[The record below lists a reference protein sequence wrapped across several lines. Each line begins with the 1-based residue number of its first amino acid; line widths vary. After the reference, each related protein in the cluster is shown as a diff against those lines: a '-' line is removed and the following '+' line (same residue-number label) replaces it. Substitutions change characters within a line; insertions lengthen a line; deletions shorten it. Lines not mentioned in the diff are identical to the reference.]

1 MLASSVARRRVA
13 TSALGVLA
21 WLTTVFPLVV
31 ASTVS
36 VWCTMAGILSLLSL
50 AVAVVMRRRAGAAA
64 RGVGIGM
71 FLVGAIACWLLAGPR
86 LASVGPF
93 AGFVGAVA
101 WAAFAATWPEPWTI
115 PEGEL
120 SLAPEADTRD
130 LEPRRRLGVFAY
142 GLVIAAA
149 LSSVVS
155 MWLGWQVDRADRG
168 VLAHVLAVV
177 AAVALLS
184 VSAAVTVAA
193 VESHEPLEARSR
205 WQRQVVSSLL
215 WMLLAVLLAVLWV
228 RLG

>member
-1 MLASSVARRRVA
+1 VTRRHVA

-36 VWCTMAGILSLLSL
+36 VWCKMAGILSLLSL
-50 AVAVVMRRRAGAAA
+50 VAAVLIRRGARSGVRRAG
-64 RGVGIGM
+64 IGL
-71 FLVGAIACWLLAGPR
+71 FLIGAIACWLLAGPS
-86 LASVGPF
+86 LSGVDPF

-101 WAAFAATWPEPWTI
+101 WAAFAAAWPEPWTI

-130 LEPRRRLGVFAY
+130 LEPRRRLGLFTY
-142 GLVIAAA
+142 GLVAVAA
-149 LSSVVS
+149 LSSAVS
-155 MWLGWQVDRADRG
+155 MWLGWQVGRADRG
-168 VLAHVLAVV
+168 VLAHVLAVA
-177 AAVALLS
+177 AAVGLLS

-193 VESHEPLEARSR
+193 LESHEPLEASSR
-205 WQRQVVSSLL
+205 WRRPVVSSLL
-215 WMLLAVLLAVLWV
+215 WMFLALLLAVLWV